1 MPSTP
6 PTLWSRASFTFII
19 IFANNT
25 QCPELGWETSY
36 SLDTLAIYPLVL
48 FLLILQ
54 TAHHF
59 LTRRSVLVTCDRC
72 IHHWLPPPADPLC
85 IPGLYLLTI
94 RTLNRS
100 VERLMRQFSGLT
112 RCVKVTPPDPPGA
125 PQPLV
130 WSWPGL
136 LVILN
141 ITGSP
146 AFYIRTVHQA
156 STL

>member
-1 MPSTP
+1 MVPG
-6 PTLWSRASFTFII
+6 LIYI
-19 IFANNT
+19 YNYLANNT

-36 SLDTLAIYPLVL
+36 CLDTLAIYPLVVL

-59 LTRRSVLVTCDRC
+59 LTRRSILVTCDRC

-125 PQPLV
+125 PRPLI
-130 WSWPGL
+130 WSRPSL

-141 ITGSP
+141 ISRSQ

-156 STL
+156 SSL

>member
-1 MPSTP
+1 MP
-6 PTLWSRASFTFII
+6 RA
-19 IFANNT
+19 
-25 QCPELGWETSY
+25 LGWETSY

-54 TAHHF
+54 TAPHF
-59 LTRRSVLVTCDRC
+59 LVTSDRC
-72 IHHWLPPPADPLC
+72 IHHWLPPPAYPLC

-125 PQPLV
+125 PRPPLV
-130 WSWPGL
+130 HWARSACHPQYYREPGL
-136 LVILN
+136 FISGQSSVRPAHCNYTASNLDEIKWGMGALDPNIDILQ
-141 ITGSP
+141 
-146 AFYIRTVHQA
+146 FEC
-156 STL
+156 